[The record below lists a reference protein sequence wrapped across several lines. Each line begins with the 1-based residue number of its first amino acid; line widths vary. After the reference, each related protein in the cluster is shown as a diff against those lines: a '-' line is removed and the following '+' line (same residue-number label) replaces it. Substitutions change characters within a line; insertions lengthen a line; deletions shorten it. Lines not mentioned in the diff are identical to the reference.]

1 MAKFKQECIF
11 GIRAVMEAIQD
22 EKEIDKVMFR
32 QGIKGELF
40 QQLFS
45 LVRERRFSSSTYPKR
60 CLNRLPG
67 KIIKEFWQRFLQ
79 FLTKI

>member
-11 GIRAVMEAIQD
+11 GIRAVMEAIQE

-45 LVRERRFSSSTYPKR
+45 LVRERQ
-60 CLNRLPG
+60 
-67 KIIKEFWQRFLQ
+67 IQ
-79 FLTKI
+79 FQYVQIGRASCRERV